1 MACFKAKTDI
11 FCDEICILFL
21 SIISSVS
28 EAATENLVS
37 AVNSLA
43 GGDLETEDLAK
54 KADITKK

>member
-1 MACFKAKTDI
+1 MACYVTKTDI
-11 FCDEICILFL
+11 FCDEICFLLL